1 MLNGNLRSD
10 PLPFVLTQL
19 GASRKSGILTLW
31 RGELKKQVCLVQGL
45 IRSAASNLSSERLGE
60 FLLREGL
67 ADAGVLERAES
78 TLAPGTR
85 LGAVLLRMEA
95 IGTEELRSAVRR
107 HIVDI
112 LLPCFDWTEGSFKFI
127 DGVPDIAGEIRVEM
141 AVLELLLE
149 RARRRENRALLSR
162 LGSNRDALLRRTAGA
177 EQEIAAVSLT
187 PLETFILSRAQG
199 TVSIE
204 EILSQSGEQ
213 QEATLRALH
222 ALIEA
227 GLVDVVFQEMAA
239 AAAVRG
245 ERAPAAFKSELISAS
260 EEGRARH
267 YLELCAKSEGA
278 DHYQLLGVPRGAN
291 EEEVRRAYYQLA
303 RELHPDRFTSPAL
316 SGIRGN
322 MEAHFA
328 RITEAYNTLGQAASR
343 EKYDL
348 KDQPETSDTAP
359 PVSEAARNKELGRRN
374 FLRGRSL
381 VEQGKLSDALKFLQN
396 AVGLDSSRPE
406 YLLLLGTLQARHPR
420 LKNEALASL
429 IRAARLDPTNPLAHI
444 ELGRLQRRL
453 GNNEESE
460 KCFRGAL
467 RCDPD
472 NVAAREQ
479 LGVGKAGRLRG
490 LFGRGN
496 QQ

>member
-1 MLNGNLRSD
+1 
-10 PLPFVLTQL
+10 
-19 GASRKSGILTLW
+19 
-31 RGELKKQVCLVQGL
+31 
-45 IRSAASNLSSERLGE
+45 
-60 FLLREGL
+60 
-67 ADAGVLERAES
+67 
-78 TLAPGTR
+78 
-85 LGAVLLRMEA
+85 
-95 IGTEELRSAVRR
+95 
-107 HIVDI
+107 
-112 LLPCFDWTEGSFKFI
+112 
-127 DGVPDIAGEIRVEM
+127 
-141 AVLELLLE
+141 
-149 RARRRENRALLSR
+149 
-162 LGSNRDALLRRTAGA
+162 
-177 EQEIAAVSLT
+177 
-187 PLETFILSRAQG
+187 
-199 TVSIE
+199 
-204 EILSQSGEQ
+204 
-213 QEATLRALH
+213 
-222 ALIEA
+222 
-227 GLVDVVFQEMAA
+227 
-239 AAAVRG
+239 
-245 ERAPAAFKSELISAS
+245 
-260 EEGRARH
+260 
-267 YLELCAKSEGA
+267 
-278 DHYQLLGVPRGAN
+278 
-291 EEEVRRAYYQLA
+291 
-303 RELHPDRFTSPAL
+303 
-316 SGIRGN
+316 

-381 VEQGKLSDALKFLQN
+381 VEQGKLSDALRFLQN

-460 KCFRGAL
+460 KCFREAL

-472 NVAAREQ
+472 NVAAREE